1 MRNAHIA
8 AAFEE
13 LADLLEIQA
22 ANPFRVRAY
31 RTAARTIASLP
42 EPAADVVADPVRDL
56 SAVKGIG
63 KDLAAKVAEL
73 VGTGRLAAL
82 DEARDAVPEGVRR
95 WLRIDGLGPKKAGV
109 LHRELGVGTPDE
121 LRAAAADGRVAGLKG
136 FGKKTAESI
145 LAGLDTLTA
154 GPERRRL
161 ADVLPLA
168 ELLAE
173 HLRSAAPGTRCE
185 VAGSARRRCETVGD
199 LDLLAAPPGDGDP
212 SAAADALAAHPAV
225 DAVLS
230 RGPSNMRVRLVPPDA
245 GVGGADSLELDLR
258 TVRPGEWG
266 SALVHF
272 TGSAAHNLVLRRR
285 ARDRGSELSEYGLTP
300 PDDPAGATPFA
311 EEADLYAALGLPW
324 IPPELREDRGEF
336 GLAGRDAL
344 PHLVSVEDMIGD
356 LHMHTTASDGKGTIR
371 EMAEAARALGREY
384 VVITDHSPRVTVA
397 NGLGPD
403 RLRAHWAEI
412 DRVNASLD
420 GITVLKGVECD
431 ILEDAALDLPDDVLA
446 DADWVVGVLHF
457 GLKQPRA
464 QIMKRLTAALESPH
478 VDAIGHPSGRI
489 IGRRPPADIDWPAFL
504 DRAAATGTL
513 LEINASPK
521 RLDLS
526 DVHARAAADRGIP
539 IVIDTDAHSPAGLA
553 AMRWGVYQAR
563 RAGLTAADVANTR
576 PWEAL
581 RGLLK

>member
-1 MRNAHIA
+1 MRNETIA

-13 LADLLEIQA
+13 LADLLEIRD

-31 RTAARTIASLP
+31 RTAARTIKGLP
-42 EPAADVVADPVRDL
+42 EPAADIVADLARDL
-56 SAVKGIG
+56 SSVKGIG
-63 KDLAAKVAEL
+63 KDLAAKVGEL
-73 VGTGRLAAL
+73 VDTNRLGAL
-82 DEARDAVPEGVRR
+82 DEARAEVPEGVRA

-109 LHRELGVGTPDE
+109 LHRELGIDTPDE
-121 LRAAAADGRVAGLKG
+121 LRAAAADGRVAALKG
-136 FGKKTAESI
+136 FGKKTAGSI
-145 LAGLDTLTA
+145 LTGLATLSA

-168 ELLAE
+168 ESLAE
-173 HLRSAAPGTRCE
+173 HLRDAVPGSHCE

-199 LDLLAAPPGDGDP
+199 LDLLAAADDP
-212 SAAADALAAHPAV
+212 AAAADALAAHPAV
-225 DAVLS
+225 AAVLS
-230 RGPSNMRVRLVPPDA
+230 RGPAKMRVRLETPDA
-245 GVGGADSLELDLR
+245 DPLELDLR
-258 TVRPGEWG
+258 TVPPAAWG

-272 TGSAAHNLVLRRR
+272 TGSVDHNVELRRR
-285 ARDRGSELSEYGLTP
+285 AHARGFKLNEYGLTP
-300 PDDPAGATPFA
+300 TDGEPTPFA
-311 EEADLYAALGLPW
+311 EEAGLYAALDLPW
-324 IPPELREDRGEF
+324 IPPEMREDRGEF
-336 GLAGRDAL
+336 DLAERDAL
-344 PHLVSVEDMIGD
+344 PDLVTVDDVRGD
-356 LHMHTTASDGKGTIR
+356 LHMHTTASDGKASIR

-384 VVITDHSPRVTVA
+384 IVITDHSPRVTVA
-397 NGLGPD
+397 NGLGPE

-420 GITVLKGVECD
+420 GFTLLKGVECD
-431 ILEDAALDLPDDVLA
+431 ILEDATLDLPDDVLA

-457 GLKQPRA
+457 GLKQPRK
-464 QIMKRLTAALESPH
+464 QIMRRLTAALDSPH

-489 IGRRPPADIDWPAFL
+489 IGRRPGADIDWPAFL

-539 IVIDTDAHSPAGLA
+539 IVIDTDAHSTAGLA

-576 PWEAL
+576 PWDEL
-581 RGLLK
+581 RAMLK